1 MKTKKNFLFGL
12 IGAGALILSGSVGF
26 AAWTIKNTIASK
38 DDSTLHISADAIVND
53 ESLQL
58 TEDECKWTDSIVQF
72 KPVEKTGL
80 SYSWLSAS
88 DPAKTDDL
96 TAIYQIKGKASA
108 SAKITIQ
115 ATFDDL
121 TQASKEK
128 DVKSYQDLTT
138 LGTNSEQT
146 PGKGIVGA
154 LPSPTITDGAGG
166 AVTNSI
172 TADENGN
179 FSASVSV
186 TFSWG
191 AAFGGK
197 NPYEYYNSKPY
208 KYDLATEA
216 KTNIEYL
223 AYLPKC
229 SFKLTVNVTVA

>member
-1 MKTKKNFLFGL
+1 MKKNFLFGL

-26 AAWTIKNTIASK
+26 AAWTIKNTTASK
-38 DDSTLHISADAIVND
+38 DDSTLHISADATVND

-58 TEDECKWTDSIVQF
+58 TEKECKWTDSIVQF

-80 SYSWLSAS
+80 PYHWLSAT
-88 DPAKTDDL
+88 DAAEADDL
-96 TAIYQIKGKASA
+96 TASYQIKGKASA
-108 SAKITIQ
+108 NAAITIQ
-115 ATFDDL
+115 TTFEDI
-121 TQASKEK
+121 TQESAEK
-128 DVKSYQDLTT
+128 DVKPYQKLTV

-154 LPSPTITDGAGG
+154 MPSPTITDGAGG

-191 AAFGGK
+191 AVFGGK
-197 NPYEYYNSKPY
+197 NPYEYYNNKGYTPE
-208 KYDLATEA
+208 LANEA
-216 KTNIEYL
+216 RTNIKYL
-223 AYLPKC
+223 EYLPKC
-229 SFKLTVNVTVA
+229 SFKLTVTLNAA